1 MNELKLPNP
10 ERTGKMY
17 RFKIKSTSNDQ
28 YRVQFAYNAEPMVW
42 SESYVAKA
50 SAQNC
55 IASIKANAKTAPI
68 VDLTIGKSAN
78 GYRFEIA
85 KANNGEY
92 FTRFKAS
99 NGETMV
105 WSETYTQKHNAKN
118 CAQSVKDNAA
128 TALTVDESTAKAA

>member
-1 MNELKLPNP
+1 MYKFKLKDAAN
-10 ERTGKMY
+10 G
-17 RFKIKSTSNDQ
+17 Q
-28 YRVQFAYNAEPMVW
+28 YRVSFIYNAEPMVW
-42 SESYVAKA
+42 SENYVAKA

-68 VDLTIGKSAN
+68 VDLAAGESAT
-78 GYRFEIA
+78 GYRFEIV
-85 KANNGEY
+85 KAVNGEY

-105 WSETYTQKHNAKN
+105 WSETYTVKLNAKN

-128 TALTVDESTAKAA
+128 AAPVYDESTSKAA